1 MIEFRNVWFK
11 YDEEGD
17 YVLKDINLTIH
28 RGEVVSI
35 LGDNGSGKTTLI
47 KHMNGLLKPTKGDV
61 YVDGVNTHEKPISE
75 LSRKVAIVFQY
86 PEKMFFSPSVEEEL
100 RATLKNFG
108 IEGEKLDNRVEEILE
123 DFRLADLRDRPPFS
137 LSGGEQRRLSIA
149 IALSWDPDYIILDE
163 PTTGLDGD
171 SRRDLT
177 KTIEKVL
184 AKNKTVVIVT
194 HDIEYLFEFAPRV
207 ILLNRGSIVYQG
219 SFKELLE
226 NEDIIKRNGL
236 DTPKISMLAKILRRD
251 RRSYEMRYSELLS
264 IVLDRLGCKKHV

>member
-28 RGEVVSI
+28 RGEVISI

-47 KHMNGLLKPTKGDV
+47 KHMNGLLKPTKGEV
-61 YVDGVNTHEKPISE
+61 YVDGVDTRDKPISE

-108 IEGEKLDNRVEEILE
+108 LEGDELDSRVEEILE
-123 DFRLADLRDRPPFS
+123 EFRLVDLRDRTPFN

-194 HDIEYLFEFAPRV
+194 HDLEYLFEFAPRV
-207 ILLNRGSIVYQG
+207 ILLSRGAIVFQG

-226 NEDIIKRNGL
+226 NEDVIMRNGL
-236 DTPKISMLAKILRRD
+236 DAPKISMLVKVLRRD
-251 RRSYEMRYSELLS
+251 GGGCGMRYSELLS
-264 IVLDRLGCKKHV
+264 MIIERLGCSEDV